1 VAEKLTIG
9 KLAEKAGVNLQTIRY
24 YESLGLLPEPNR
36 TESNYRDYDI
46 SYLEHILFIKN
57 SQELGFKLEEIKEL
71 VDLKFNKKAIGLDV
85 KKIIK
90 RKILELDTEISKLSL
105 IKEDLEKL
113 DQSCN
118 GKMKTSCCPIME
130 KISRK

>member
-1 VAEKLTIG
+1 MDEKLTIG
-9 KLAEKAGVNLQTIRY
+9 KLAEKAGINLQTIRY
-24 YESLGLLPEPNR
+24 YESLGLLPEPSR
-36 TESNYRDYDI
+36 TESNYRNYHI
-46 SYLEHILFIKN
+46 SYLEHILFIQN

-71 VDLKFNKKAIGLDV
+71 VDLKFNKKAVGLDV

-90 RKILELDTEISKLSL
+90 RKILELNTEISKLSL

-130 KISRK
+130 KISNR

>member
-1 VAEKLTIG
+1 MAEKLTIG